1 MADVTRKEL
10 RDRLR
15 PNDRLIVGNWLDP
28 DLLVNETFDVVLA
41 DYLLGAVDGFAP
53 YWQDQL
59 LPRLRTHVGRRLY
72 LIGLEPYVPHV
83 PSDPDGRLVNEI
95 GRLRDACLLLSGDRP
110 YREYPMH
117 WVLRHLELAK
127 FRVVDAQTFPIHYR
141 ERFVISQLDLCSQ
154 ALDRLKDRS
163 VAVAMLAHVA
173 ALRDRALAFLG
184 REGAIR
190 HGNDY
195 IVVAEPL

>member
-1 MADVTRKEL
+1 ML
-10 RDRLR
+10 
-15 PNDRLIVGNWLDP
+15 
-28 DLLVNETFDVVLA
+28 
-41 DYLLGAVDGFAP
+41 
-53 YWQDQL
+53 
-59 LPRLRTHVGRRLY
+59 
-72 LIGLEPYVPHV
+72 
-83 PSDPDGRLVNEI
+83 SDPDGRLINEI

-127 FRVVDAQTFPIHYR
+127 LRVVDAQRFPIHYG
-141 ERFVISQLDLCSQ
+141 ERFVTSQLDLCSQ

-163 VAVAMLAHVA
+163 LAVAMQAHTA
-173 ALRDRALAFLG
+173 ALRDRALAFVA

-190 HGNDY
+190 YGSDY